1 MSSDDVL
8 TVRVDS
14 LEESRREQTQL
25 NKTITDSLHRI
36 ELALSQSVAKA
47 CPLPGHCVVLE
58 NSVKA
63 KWDGDKVRF
72 ERLEK
77 RLAENDEWHKLIESR
92 MDTKLDIINDKF
104 TAINRTLW
112 GAAGAVGVIM
122 ALAPFFT
129 QWVNHFLTLHRP

>member
-8 TVRVDS
+8 AVRVNS
-14 LEESRREQTQL
+14 LEESRREQIQL

-36 ELALSQSVAKA
+36 ELALSQTVAKA

-72 ERLEK
+72 ERLER
-77 RLAENDEWHKLIESR
+77 RLTENDDWHKQIEARIESKT
-92 MDTKLDIINDKF
+92 D
-104 TAINRTLW
+104 AIKAELS
-112 GAAGAVGVIM
+112 AVRATVTRASGGLGLLLVLLPVAIQFVKVFW
-122 ALAPFFT
+122 P
-129 QWVNHFLTLHRP
+129 